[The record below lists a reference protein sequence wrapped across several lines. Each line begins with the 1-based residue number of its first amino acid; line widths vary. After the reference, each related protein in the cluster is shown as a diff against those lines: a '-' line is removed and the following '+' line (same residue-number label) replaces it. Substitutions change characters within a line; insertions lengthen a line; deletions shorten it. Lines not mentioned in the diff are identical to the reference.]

1 MASPMVQVN
10 VRVEPGLYAQVKKLA
25 DRDKSTVSAV
35 VTAALA
41 SHVKE
46 TK

>member
-1 MASPMVQVN
+1 MAHPMVQIN
-10 VRVEPGLYAQVKKLA
+10 VRVEPGLYEKVKELA
-25 DRDKSTVSAV
+25 YRDKSTVSAV

-46 TK
+46 SK